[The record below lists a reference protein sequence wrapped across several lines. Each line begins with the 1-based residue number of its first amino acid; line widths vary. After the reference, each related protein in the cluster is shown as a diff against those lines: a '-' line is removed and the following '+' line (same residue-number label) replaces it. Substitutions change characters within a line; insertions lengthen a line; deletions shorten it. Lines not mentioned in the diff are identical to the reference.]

1 MVVKTK
7 SLVNNSSEIEVEDLT
22 SGVYILLF
30 DDGKER
36 VVRKIRKK

>member
-7 SLVNNSSEIEVEDLT
+7 SLVNNSSEIGVEDLT
-22 SGVYILLF
+22 SGVYILLI

-36 VVRKIRKK
+36 VGRKIMKK